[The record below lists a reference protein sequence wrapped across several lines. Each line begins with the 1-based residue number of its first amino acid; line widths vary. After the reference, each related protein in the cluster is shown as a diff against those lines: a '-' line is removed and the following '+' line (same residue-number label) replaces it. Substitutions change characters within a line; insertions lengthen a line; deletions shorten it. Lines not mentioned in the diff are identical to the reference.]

1 MCATEIA
8 IVKLRHQIMKER
20 GLVPPKPRKVKLPLL
35 QQEEWIPSEEFPM
48 LPKMKYI
55 EAKYNVKVK
64 TDIFIGSLN
73 DVCQRYNWEIDRST
87 ISRWRK
93 YLKRYLIDIRR

>member
-1 MCATEIA
+1 MSEVSITQ
-8 IVKLRHQIMKER
+8 LRIQLMKEH
-20 GLVPPKPRKVKLPLL
+20 GLIPPKQRKVKAVKHEEDMTLTENIPL
-35 QQEEWIPSEEFPM
+35 

-55 EAKYNVKVK
+55 ESRFGVKVK

-73 DVCQRYNWEIDRST
+73 DVAMRYKWEVDRST

-93 YLKRYLIDIRR
+93 YMRRFLMEAIRR

>member
-1 MCATEIA
+1 MPTEIA
-8 IVKLRHQIMKER
+8 IIKLRHQIMKER
-20 GLVPPKPRKVKLPLL
+20 GLIPPKQGKVKFPII
-35 QQEEWIPSEEFPM
+35 QPEEWIPAEEIPL

-55 EAKYNVKVK
+55 EAKYDVKVK

-73 DVCQRYNWEIDRST
+73 DVCMRYQWEVDRST

-93 YLKRYLIDIRR
+93 YLRRYLIDIRR

>member
-1 MCATEIA
+1 MPTEIA

-20 GLVPPKPRKVKLPLL
+20 GLIPPKPKKVPYPPVYHEPWLFEEMPL
-35 QQEEWIPSEEFPM
+35 

-55 EAKYNVKVK
+55 EAKYKVKVK
-64 TDIFIGSLN
+64 VDIFIGSLN
-73 DVCQRYNWEIDRST
+73 DVARRYQWDVDRST

-93 YLKRYLIDIRR
+93 YMRRYLIEAIR

>member
-1 MCATEIA
+1 MPKGEVA
-8 IVKLRHQIMKER
+8 IIKLRHQIMKER
-20 GLVPPKPRKVKLPLL
+20 GLIPPKQKKIKLPLI
-35 QQEEWIPSEEFPM
+35 QPDIDPFAEEIPL

-64 TDIFIGSLN
+64 TDVFIGSLN
-73 DVCQRYNWEIDRST
+73 DVCQRYHWDVDRST